1 MNDPIQALD
10 SIDVLGRRK
19 GGGAD
24 LVIIVSS
31 FLDDIPE
38 HEQLLRQKIQNYVD
52 TIIADEFQEDFGN
65 IANNP
70 YSIILKCT
78 VEPHPNMASLIQ
90 ALAQYL
96 SEYHIN
102 LTIEIEPVNSTDAT

>member
-38 HEQLLRQKIQNYVD
+38 HEQLLRQ
-52 TIIADEFQEDFGN
+52 
-65 IANNP
+65 
-70 YSIILKCT
+70 
-78 VEPHPNMASLIQ
+78 
-90 ALAQYL
+90 
-96 SEYHIN
+96 
-102 LTIEIEPVNSTDAT
+102 

>member
-1 MNDPIQALD
+1 MHGAYQMNDPIQALD

-31 FLDDIPE
+31 FLDDSPE
-38 HEQLLRQKIQNYVD
+38 HEHLLKQKIQNYVD
-52 TIIADEFQEDFGN
+52 AILSDEFQNDFGN

-78 VEPHPNMASLIQ
+78 VEPHPNMTSLIQ
-90 ALAQYL
+90 VIAQYL
-96 SEYHIN
+96 SGYDIK
-102 LTIEIEPVNSTDAT
+102 LTLET